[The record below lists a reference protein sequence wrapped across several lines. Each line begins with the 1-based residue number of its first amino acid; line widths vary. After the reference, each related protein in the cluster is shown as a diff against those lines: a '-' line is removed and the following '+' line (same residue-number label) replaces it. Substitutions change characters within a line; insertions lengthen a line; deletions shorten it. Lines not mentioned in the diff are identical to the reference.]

1 MDFYADGSG
10 SMNGF
15 FADVMVTKHLA
26 KIHLAEL
33 SEAMSTSAASI
44 SRDALR
50 RLAEWRQMTAVRSGI
65 LPEEICSDRM
75 MRRIAEAQPTS
86 AERLNEIT
94 GWGDLTC
101 TTLFPGLQTALAD

>member
-1 MDFYADGSG
+1 
-10 SMNGF
+10 
-15 FADVMVTKHLA
+15 
-26 KIHLAEL
+26 
-33 SEAMSTSAASI
+33 
-44 SRDALR
+44 DALR

-75 MRRIAEAQPTS
+75 MRRIAEVQPAS

-101 TTLFPGLQTALAD
+101 TTLFPSLQAALVD